1 MRTVDVTNP
10 GKLIALVAVLV
21 GAFAVIIV
29 AMLTDGQGELI
40 TSMVGLLGTAMG
52 YIVGNGAGA
61 KQGFVSVPPFQPTPA
76 RQAEILAKILE
87 EDLSYKEREKVERLV
102 QRTREAEGGH
112 TSG

>member
-10 GKLIALVAVLV
+10 GKLIALVAVIL

-29 AMLTDGQGELI
+29 AMLVDAEAALI

-76 RQAEILAKILE
+76 RQAEILTKILE

-102 QRTREAEGGH
+102 ARTKEVEGEQ
-112 TSG
+112 